1 MSYLD
6 DPLRMISIR
15 LPEEAKKTYRVL
27 NAGNPD
33 LYPVVVGFSRPVN
46 EYERIALSGNR
57 VYSFA

>member
-27 NAGNPD
+27 NDGQP
-33 LYPVVVGFSRPVN
+33 RP
-46 EYERIALSGNR
+46 LSGCR
-57 VYSFA
+57 RL